1 MEKLNDVLKDL
12 IIEKVL
18 SLRTIAK
25 ESGVSC
31 NQYSKYLRQSIPSIN
46 VAMKICNYFECSLD
60 YLCGL
65 TLNKTKSNYTNFDV
79 NKFIENYEKLLSKNH
94 ISHYK
99 FAKEMNI
106 SESCL
111 RHWKYGQSP
120 TLNIVCKIA
129 VGLST
134 TIDNLII

>member
-1 MEKLNDVLKDL
+1 MEKINDVLKDL
-12 IIEKVL
+12 IIEKGL
-18 SLRTIAK
+18 SLRAIAK

-31 NQYSKYLRQSIPSIN
+31 NQYSKYLKQSIPSIN

-65 TLNKTKSNYTNFDV
+65 TFDKIKPNYTYFDV
-79 NKFIENYEKLLSKNH
+79 NKFIQNYEKLLLKNH

-99 FAKEMNI
+99 FAKEMDI

-129 VGLST
+129 IGLST
-134 TIDNLII
+134 TIDNLIK

>member
-1 MEKLNDVLKDL
+1 MEKINDVLKDL
-12 IIEKVL
+12 IIEKGL
-18 SLRTIAK
+18 SLRAIAK

-31 NQYSKYLRQSIPSIN
+31 NQYSIYLKQSIPSIN

-65 TLNKTKSNYTNFDV
+65 TLDKIKPNYTYFDV
-79 NKFIENYEKLLSKNH
+79 NKFIQNYEKLLLKNH

-99 FAKEMNI
+99 FAKEMDI

-129 VGLST
+129 IGLST
-134 TIDNLII
+134 TIDNLIK